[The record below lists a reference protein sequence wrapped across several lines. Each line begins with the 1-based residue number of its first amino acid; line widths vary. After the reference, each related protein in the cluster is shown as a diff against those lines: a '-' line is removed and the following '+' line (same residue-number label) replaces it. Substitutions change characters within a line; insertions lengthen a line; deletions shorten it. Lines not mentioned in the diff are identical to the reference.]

1 MVAYCKK
8 PGNEALVKHP
18 GCSMCLHIR
27 RYLLSALPLVDAPVF
42 TLFLKILYKSNE
54 IKIYED
60 RTAKLSSPKSSD
72 PFIIFYPRKDRYNRK
87 IERFRVVIEE
97 GETEESDLEEVERH
111 EDTQD
116 FLISAPTFPSSLR
129 VQIFLFGA
137 IRLGQ
142 EGPGPVNFKLKKG
155 DGQSAL
161 DSSNS
166 GSSDE
171 EQEAEQTNGP
181 KKVP

>member
-1 MVAYCKK
+1 M
-8 PGNEALVKHP
+8 
-18 GCSMCLHIR
+18 
-27 RYLLSALPLVDAPVF
+27 
-42 TLFLKILYKSNE
+42 
-54 IKIYED
+54 
-60 RTAKLSSPKSSD
+60 
-72 PFIIFYPRKDRYNRK
+72 
-87 IERFRVVIEE
+87 IEE

-181 KKVP
+181 KKVPWPKYWNLPFLQGPAKPINLSPPLH